1 MVAIAWLA
9 VLVSREKHRHTGNH
23 ENLVPQSEDCP
34 DSMAP
39 LVAQLVVLGCG
50 AALMLHQFFSKVRR
64 LEDFL
69 FTSRPPG
76 G

>member
-1 MVAIAWLA
+1 
-9 VLVSREKHRHTGNH
+9 
-23 ENLVPQSEDCP
+23 
-34 DSMAP
+34 
-39 LVAQLVVLGCG
+39 VLGCG